1 MNLRQDANQIIKE
14 SINRVLPDET
24 VRRVLMGSDLFGKKS
39 GRIYLVAVGKAAW
52 QMAAA
57 AQIILG
63 EKLPKGLFSQS
74 MDMYGENC
82 PGSPVW
88 RRDIQYRMT
97 VRSGAR
103 RRFLP

>member
-14 SINRVLPDET
+14 SINRVLPDEA

-63 EKLPKGLFSQS
+63 EKNYQRDCSHK
-74 MDMYGENC
+74 
-82 PGSPVW
+82 VW
-88 RRDIQYRMT
+88 TCTGRTARDHL
-97 VRSGAR
+97 SGGGTSGTG
-103 RRFLP
+103 